1 MPAAEAGRQLYFGH
15 IAAPELLSELAEQ
28 LGVEEKLIA
37 EIGGVVGSHVGLG
50 AYGVAHL

>member
-1 MPAAEAGRQLYFGH
+1 V
-15 IAAPELLSELAEQ
+15 LSELAEK
-28 LGVEEKLIA
+28 LGVEKTRVA